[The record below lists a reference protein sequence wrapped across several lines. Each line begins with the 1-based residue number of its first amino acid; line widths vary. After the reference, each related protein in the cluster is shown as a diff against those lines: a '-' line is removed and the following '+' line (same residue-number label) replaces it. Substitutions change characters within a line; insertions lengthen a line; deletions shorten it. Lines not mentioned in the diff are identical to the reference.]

1 MAATFVT
8 ASELKTNLGIGTLY
22 ADSIVEEVCQASED
36 KINAM
41 LWYNTYPIV
50 GVSISNNFGYAVLST
65 PSAYTVGQTVTITRA
80 GSVYNGSHVITATY
94 PTANGLSASFPWFSI
109 YPFSMFNFP
118 RQYSIIQ
125 FALTQAD
132 DPYHLIEPY
141 GKVSVNYADQFTEY
155 STTPLVREAAMM
167 IAVDIWQARQQSS
180 AGGISPD
187 FSPSPYRMG
196 NSLMGRVR
204 GLLSDYISPRSMV
217 G

>member
-80 GSVYNGSHVITATY
+80 GSVYNGSHVITGTY
-94 PTANGLSASFPWFSI
+94 PISNGTSASFPWFAI

-125 FALTQAD
+125 FALTHAD

-141 GKVSVNYADQFTEY
+141 GKVSVNYTDQFTEY

-180 AGGISPD
+180 ATGISPD